1 MISAEMLLLINCWR
15 KDIHLSDEC
24 FSKLLKDSLLG
35 YSTIEMK
42 VWVVAVPP
50 SLFLQA

>member
-15 KDIHLSDEC
+15 KDIHLPDEC
-24 FSKLLKDSLLG
+24 FSKLLKGSFLG
-35 YSTIEMK
+35 CSTIEMK
-42 VWVVAVPP
+42 VWVVAVPL